1 MSVFIIWCVII
12 FIIIMTNKSNKKKV
26 TKPNT
31 PNMNSGNTSR
41 TQPVYTQKTS
51 QRTAGSTPS
60 KESMAKKKKQLQ
72 EHFGMPSGRI
82 HDEIHN
88 DKHVHDENSTLCRA
102 NINNDNRQTSQ
113 GIINNISVTGT
124 KELTE
129 QQSVL
134 PDTETLIVC
143 GYNGQEFLD
152 SLQYEFNKKFPV

>member
-12 FIIIMTNKSNKKKV
+12 FLIVMINSSNKKKV

-31 PNMNSGNTSR
+31 PNKNSGNTIH
-41 TQPVYTQKTS
+41 TQNS
-51 QRTAGSTPS
+51 LQRTTRTTSSVPT

-82 HDEIHN
+82 HEEIHN

-102 NINNDNRQTSQ
+102 NINNDNRQISQ
-113 GIINNISVTGT
+113 DNLSDIAVTGT
-124 KELTE
+124 KEFME
-129 QQSVL
+129 SKNVL

>member
-12 FIIIMTNKSNKKKV
+12 FLIVMINSSNKKKV

-31 PNMNSGNTSR
+31 PNKNSGNTIH
-41 TQPVYTQKTS
+41 TQNS
-51 QRTAGSTPS
+51 LQRTTRTTSSVPT

-82 HDEIHN
+82 HEEVHN

-102 NINNDNRQTSQ
+102 NINNDNRQISQ
-113 GIINNISVTGT
+113 DNLSDIAVTGT
-124 KELTE
+124 KEFME
-129 QQSVL
+129 SKNVL

-152 SLQYEFNKKFPV
+152 SLQYELNKETDLH